1 MINIFKASLRGNPL
15 LVTPLCSPA
24 SSSEVSD
31 QQWMEISIFLKEI
44 TNKTCSS
51 VPADKLSKVPGYEN
65 TYQLTDDC
73 DYFYPSH
80 TSLAIHIFY
89 IEWVNKF
96 GDPDNQ
102 LRHALNNLE
111 IEYGTYQRR
120 LSRVFSIDGT
130 YRPEPTIV
138 NGITSRNGRYIFV
151 WIGKGSHP
159 KLSKTSFAHELVHV
173 AIYASNYGEH
183 GDPDHEGTVYKG
195 WTLMHT
201 RLIEDANKILKSMDL

>member
-1 MINIFKASLRGNPL
+1 MINLFKASLRICL
-15 LVTPLCSPA
+15 LLAIPISIPA
-24 SSSEVSD
+24 SSSEIAEE
-31 QQWMEISIFLKEI
+31 WMNASLFHKQL

-51 VPADKLSKVPGYEN
+51 VPADKMNKVPGYEN
-65 TYQLTDDC
+65 THQLTDDC

-80 TSLAIHIFY
+80 TSLALHVFY

-130 YRPEPTIV
+130 FRPEPTIIS
-138 NGITSRNGRYIFV
+138 GLTSRNGRYIFV

-183 GDPDHEGTVYKG
+183 GDPDHEGNVYKG

-201 RLIEDANKILKSMDL
+201 RLIEDTNKLLKSMDL